1 MQKTVCG
8 AKTRQGGVCQNAP
21 MDNGRCRMHGGVT
34 PRGIDSPHYQ
44 GKGASK
50 YYPKQLL
57 AIYDDVRHDPELAD
71 VRSKIAL
78 IEALMN
84 FKLQS
89 LLSDEGERHGDS
101 FAVWKKL
108 QSLVVDARLA
118 YKTESYGSLEK
129 ALDAMEDI
137 ANARLYRYETEAEIK
152 ADVEQWRKL
161 VETEQKINLQG
172 ERAIGVESLMLLM
185 AQVLDV
191 IKAVVTD
198 DKQRFT
204 IAMELERLLSFSQSA
219 E

>member
-1 MQKTVCG
+1 MQCQAKSKQSGQQCKRHATPGKKVC
-8 AKTRQGGVCQNAP
+8 VI
-21 MDNGRCRMHGGVT
+21 HGG
-34 PRGIDSPHYQ
+34 RSLAGANSPTFKD
-44 GKGASK
+44 GSKSK
-50 YYPKQLL
+50 YYPKRLL
-57 AIYDDVRHDPELAD
+57 EVYEDVENDPRLTDVRN
-71 VRSKIAL
+71 KIAL
-78 IEALMN
+78 VESLMN

-89 LLSDEGERHGDS
+89 LLNDEGERHGDA
-101 FAVWKKL
+101 FAVWNKL
-108 QSLVVDARLA
+108 KAQVKSARVA
-118 YKTESYGSLEK
+118 YKSESYGGLED
-129 ALDAMEDI
+129 ALDTIEDI

-152 ADVEQWRKL
+152 SDIEQWRKL